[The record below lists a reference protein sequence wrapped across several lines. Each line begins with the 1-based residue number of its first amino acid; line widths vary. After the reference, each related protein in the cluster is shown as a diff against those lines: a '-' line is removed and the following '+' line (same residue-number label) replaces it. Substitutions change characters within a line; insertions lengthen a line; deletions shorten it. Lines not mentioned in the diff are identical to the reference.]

1 MFFPSLWTYIRQALS
16 HFPWAHWAVIGG
28 VSLALILLALSRKRT
43 SVYGSVVLGMTVF
56 TGLFL
61 LDALV
66 LVRSLGIVQHATN
79 AGIDLGKEFQSVF
92 HGSVGYRVGML
103 SNILAFIPF
112 GFFLSGFLASTRRIG
127 ACHRIG
133 VATLAGFGLSLG
145 IECLQLSLHVGF
157 FEVTDLVMN
166 TVGAFVGAGVSVGVR
181 KVVGERSHRLSA
193 LIR

>member
-1 MFFPSLWTYIRQALS
+1 MLSSFLLSFVHNNLS
-16 HFPWAHWAVIGG
+16 HIPWAHWTVIGG

-43 SVYGSVVLGMTVF
+43 SVYGSVALGMTVF

-145 IECLQLSLHVGF
+145 IECLQLLLHVGF
-157 FEVTDLVMN
+157 FEVTDLLMN
-166 TVGAFVGAGVSVGVR
+166 TLGAFVGAGVSVGVR
-181 KVVGERSHRLSA
+181 SLWNRTWKS
-193 LIR
+193 